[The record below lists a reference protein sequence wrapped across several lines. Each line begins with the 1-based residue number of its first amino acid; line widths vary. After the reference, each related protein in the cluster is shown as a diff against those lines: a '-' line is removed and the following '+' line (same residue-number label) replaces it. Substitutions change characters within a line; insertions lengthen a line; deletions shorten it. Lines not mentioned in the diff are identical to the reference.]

1 MFIIIVFICILLT
14 LDKPES
20 VNNIMIHPISDDSL
34 FINWDASES
43 SCIDHYN
50 VTIISNNTNTES
62 ITTNST
68 NVTINSLISDTDY
81 SFIIV
86 PVDTG
91 GREGPPSA
99 IQYTRNGKN

>member
-1 MFIIIVFICILLT
+1 M
-14 LDKPES
+14 S
-20 VNNIMIHPISDDSL
+20 GDDSL
-34 FINWDASES
+34 FIEWSASES
-43 SCIDHYN
+43 LCIDHYN

-68 NVTINSLISDTDY
+68 NLIIDAVISDTDY

-99 IQYTRNGKN
+99 IEYTRNGKN